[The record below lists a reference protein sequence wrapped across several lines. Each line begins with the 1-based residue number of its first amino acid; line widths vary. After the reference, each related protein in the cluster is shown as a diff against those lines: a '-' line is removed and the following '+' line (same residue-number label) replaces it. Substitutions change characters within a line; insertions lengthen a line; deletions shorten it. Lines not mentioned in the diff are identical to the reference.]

1 MKLNISSDLSVDA
14 ELVLT
19 ERTCV
24 IGQSGSGKSYTVA
37 VICEELVKNNLG
49 FCIIDT
55 EGEYSSL
62 KEKYKLLWIG
72 GSNSDIDIETA
83 DFDALSKSIIE
94 KSAATIFDVS
104 DVMEPKETLS

>member
-55 EGEYSSL
+55 EGEYYEL
-62 KEKYKLLWIG
+62 INPEIME
-72 GSNSDIDIETA
+72 NTP
-83 DFDALSKSIIE
+83 ALRRSTSCYG
-94 KSAATIFDVS
+94 
-104 DVMEPKETLS
+104 